1 MLFIIRGILQIP
13 IYVLNLVRKLL
24 FLLLQ
29 YLSYFIGYMLYKV
42 IQYTQFIINIGL
54 TIYFIHK
61 IIIMIN
67 SNTLEE
73 EKKKLV
79 KQMNKQIK
87 EYKENQEIKILTS
100 NDLEQVYNVESGV
113 AQEISMP
120 ICLSSNPF
128 PFLGSLINFIMENY
142 IYSWYSGIQITVF
155 Y

>member
-1 MLFIIRGILQIP
+1 MLFVIRGILQIP
-13 IYVLNLVRKLL
+13 IYILNIVRKLL

-100 NDLEQVYNVESGV
+100 NDLELVYNVESGV
-113 AQEISMP
+113 AQEISML
-120 ICLSSNPF
+120 ICLSNNPF
-128 PFLGSLINFIMENY
+128 PF
-142 IYSWYSGIQITVF
+142 
-155 Y
+155 

>member
-1 MLFIIRGILQIP
+1 MLFVIRGILQIP

-100 NDLEQVYNVESGV
+100 NDLELVYNVESGV
-113 AQEISMP
+113 AQEISML
-120 ICLSSNPF
+120 ICLSNNPF
-128 PFLGSLINFIMENY
+128 PF
-142 IYSWYSGIQITVF
+142 
-155 Y
+155 

>member
-13 IYVLNLVRKLL
+13 IYILNIVRKLL

-100 NDLEQVYNVESGV
+100 NDLELVYNVESGV
-113 AQEISMP
+113 AQEISML
-120 ICLSSNPF
+120 ICLSNNPF
-128 PFLGSLINFIMENY
+128 PF
-142 IYSWYSGIQITVF
+142 
-155 Y
+155 

>member
-1 MLFIIRGILQIP
+1 MLFIIREILQIP
-13 IYVLNLVRKLL
+13 IYILNLVRKLL

-42 IQYTQFIINIGL
+42 IQYTQLIFNIGL

-87 EYKENQEIKILTS
+87 EYKETHEGWL
-100 NDLEQVYNVESGV
+100 
-113 AQEISMP
+113 
-120 ICLSSNPF
+120 
-128 PFLGSLINFIMENY
+128 
-142 IYSWYSGIQITVF
+142 
-155 Y
+155 

>member
-13 IYVLNLVRKLL
+13 IYILNLVRKLL

-42 IQYTQFIINIGL
+42 IQYTQFIFNIGL

-100 NDLEQVYNVESGV
+100 NDLELVYNVESGV

-120 ICLSSNPF
+120 ICLSNNPF
-128 PFLGSLINFIMENY
+128 LF
-142 IYSWYSGIQITVF
+142 
-155 Y
+155 

>member
-1 MLFIIRGILQIP
+1 
-13 IYVLNLVRKLL
+13 
-24 FLLLQ
+24 
-29 YLSYFIGYMLYKV
+29 
-42 IQYTQFIINIGL
+42 
-54 TIYFIHK
+54 
-61 IIIMIN
+61 MIN

-113 AQEISMP
+113 AQEISML
-120 ICLSSNPF
+120 ICLSNNPF

-142 IYSWYSGIQITVF
+142 IYSWYSGIHITVF